1 MAETI
6 MAGRPLRKSAA
17 RQRSIRDWSGW
28 DYVPGIAFLVIGIL
42 ALVEPPIA
50 SLAAGI
56 YLGFML
62 CVAGGFALAG
72 GIAHLGRRGALL
84 ALLLGL
90 LSLAAGFMVLY
101 NPVVGAVSLVW
112 VMGAWFTV
120 SGVFELAMGFSV
132 PVGKSWLI
140 LVGIVNLALG
150 ALVIM
155 MPPAQAFAFLGYF
168 VGISFVFRG
177 LWSLF
182 FTADLHR
189 AEHMVGKILP

>member
-1 MAETI
+1 MAEAT
-6 MAGRPLRKSAA
+6 AADSAA
-17 RQRSIRDWSGW
+17 PGGATHNKSLKDWSGW
-28 DYVPGIAFLVIGIL
+28 DYVLGIAFLVVGIL

-50 SLAAGI
+50 SLATSF
-56 YLGFML
+56 YLGFL
-62 CVAGGFALAG
+62 FCVAGGFAIAG
-72 GIAHLGRRGALL
+72 GIANIGRRGGWL

-90 LSLAAGFMVLY
+90 LSFAAGVMVLY

-112 VMGAWFTV
+112 VMGAWFIV
-120 SGVFELAMGFSV
+120 GGIFEIVMGFSV
-132 PVGKSWLI
+132 PIGKGWLI

-155 MPPAQAFAFLGYF
+155 MQPEQAFTFLGYF

-189 AEHMVGKILP
+189 AEHMVGQILP